1 MDVSGQTRR
10 KRRTSAFS
18 VEKLSVRGWERV
30 GCSALQPLSWSPD
43 KRICWESVVRSAASQ
58 GCWGAGGAE
67 LVCPRHMCV
76 HAHVDGGHL
85 HTPANEHTNACA
97 HVYTPAHGH
106 ARVCTSI
113 HTQAP
118 RLSGQLPP
126 DPHAGAI
133 SEAPRLL
140 GADLPLR
147 CPPGNH
153 RGGSSLG
160 RARGSA
166 RPERQ

>member
-1 MDVSGQTRR
+1 MDVPGQTRR
-10 KRRTSAFS
+10 KRRTSTFS
-18 VEKLSVRGWERV
+18 VEKLSVQGWERV

-67 LVCPRHMCV
+67 LACPRHTCV
-76 HAHVDGGHL
+76 HAHVDGGHR

-97 HVYTPAHGH
+97 HVHACSRARTCTHKYTH
-106 ARVCTSI
+106 AG
-113 HTQAP
+113 TQAL
-118 RLSGQLPP
+118 RTTPP
-126 DPHAGAI
+126 NPHAGAI

-147 CPPGNH
+147 CPPGDH